1 MEDRLNVL
9 DKKANPNENKDNIAD
24 KEVFILPKMASIIK
38 HCNVEIYF
46 VVEDFFVVWI
56 FRITPKKIKIPDM
69 LMIFFLHCESVVSS
83 VVPFWVY
90 LKHLFV

>member
-46 VVEDFFVVWI
+46 VVEDFFVV
-56 FRITPKKIKIPDM
+56 
-69 LMIFFLHCESVVSS
+69 
-83 VVPFWVY
+83 
-90 LKHLFV
+90 